1 MSHGSPVNRGVMLDP
16 EVWYQ
21 CQRCTNCC
29 RWPGDVR
36 LAEGEAERIA
46 GFLGMSEEA
55 FIERYTRLRSD
66 RKGLSLI
73 ERKDHSC
80 IMLRDGGCRIHEV
93 KPVQCAGFPNL
104 WNFPGWREECE
115 AIPVPIAQ
123 AREMGMVE

>member
-1 MSHGSPVNRGVMLDP
+1 MSHGSPVNREVLLDP
-16 EVWYQ
+16 SVWYQ

-36 LAEGEAERIA
+36 LEEGEVGRIA
-46 GFLGMSEEA
+46 GFLGISEER

-73 ERKDHSC
+73 EREDHSC

-93 KPVQCAGFPNL
+93 KPGQCAGFPNL
-104 WNFPGWREECE
+104 WNFPGWRDECE
-115 AIPVPIAQ
+115 AIPVPIEQ
-123 AREMGMVE
+123 ARKIGMVR